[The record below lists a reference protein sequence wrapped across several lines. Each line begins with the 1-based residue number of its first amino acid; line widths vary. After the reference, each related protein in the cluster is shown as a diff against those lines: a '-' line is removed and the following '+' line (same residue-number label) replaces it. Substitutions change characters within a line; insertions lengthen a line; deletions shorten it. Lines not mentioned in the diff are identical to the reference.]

1 MSFSYARGEIKSFV
15 AQASRPYIDR
25 MEKSE
30 LKFTNYP
37 SPEELYALGRE
48 ARAARAAE
56 VARLLRAGFSAVR
69 NLLTRT
75 DHQGLRHA

>member
-1 MSFSYARGEIKSFV
+1 
-15 AQASRPYIDR
+15 

-37 SPEELYALGRE
+37 SPEELYALERT

-56 VARLLRAGFSAVR
+56 AVRLLRAAFSAVR
-69 NLLTRT
+69 NFFTRT
-75 DHQGLRHA
+75 DHEGLRHA